1 MGLYISPVAQLCR
14 CPNLGIKTCGVQHR
28 LHQWNWPHSSC
39 VKNCKPLWT
48 FVVELQIVLG
58 VSGQDFASN
67 SLCTDSCRWNDWTRV
82 ESIDLNAIT
91 APKGC
96 PNHLYQYPIPCPHQL
111 EIVMYVRTS
120 KNRVVATW
128 LHKALRW
135 FKREDFLMS
144 WLSISL
150 TAHTVL
156 RQFYCGT
163 FFGLYS
169 PLWRKHESRLFF
181 GHLLAAFP
189 SMMLRIPKSS
199 CHFLDQA
206 GTAPPGAKS
215 FKFYGDA
222 FTHWGPSICQSKPE
236 TSNIIKYHQISS
248 NIIKYHQISSNE
260 DKPPWHHPA
269 SCGTSCQRYA
279 DSSWEGSLKPSDVD
293 RSVGYVTICRVCSW
307 AKQCRA
313 TDKDN
318 PKFNTILPSPR
329 KSASICF
336 DLQRCGTT

>member
-1 MGLYISPVAQLCR
+1 MPKSSLSI
-14 CPNLGIKTCGVQHR
+14 PNPLSTSIGNSYVCQNFQKT
-28 LHQWNWPHSSC
+28 
-39 VKNCKPLWT
+39 
-48 FVVELQIVLG
+48 
-58 VSGQDFASN
+58 
-67 SLCTDSCRWNDWTRV
+67 
-82 ESIDLNAIT
+82 
-91 APKGC
+91 
-96 PNHLYQYPIPCPHQL
+96 
-111 EIVMYVRTS
+111 
-120 KNRVVATW
+120 VVATW

-169 PLWRKHESRLFF
+169 PLWILFASRKGMFSFHESRLFF

-206 GTAPPGAKS
+206 GTAPPG
-215 FKFYGDA
+215 
-222 FTHWGPSICQSKPE
+222 SKEFQVLWCRIHALRTIYLPVQ
-236 TSNIIKYHQISS
+236 TRNIKYHQVSS

-279 DSSWEGSLKPSDVD
+279 DSSWEGSLKPTDVD

-307 AKQCRA
+307 AQQCRA
-313 TDKDN
+313 TGKDN

-329 KSASICF
+329 KSASNLLRSTKVWHDVMSPTKGSCLPLQTFALHPRHTTSLTRSWWYLF
-336 DLQRCGTT
+336 DSLNTEDTAALPEYNQYTQYISVSNS